1 MEGVGLFSHVTSNR
15 MRGNSCKLCQGRFRF
30 VVRKSLFMEMVVRHW
45 NRLPRG
51 LVESPSLEVC
61 KRWVDEVLRD
71 MV

>member
-15 MRGNSCKLCQGRFRF
+15 MRGNSRKLCQGRFRF
-30 VVRKSLFMEMVVRHW
+30 VVRKSLFMEMVV
-45 NRLPRG
+45 RLPRG